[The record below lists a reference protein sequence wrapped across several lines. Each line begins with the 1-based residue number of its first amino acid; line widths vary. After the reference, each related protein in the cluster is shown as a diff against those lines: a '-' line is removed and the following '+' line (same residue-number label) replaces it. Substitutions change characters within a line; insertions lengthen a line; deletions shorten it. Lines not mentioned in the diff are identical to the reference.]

1 MEEGKSKSPLSHL
14 KVKLKPFILTFLIC
28 TILKMKLFK
37 KWKGERDM
45 SEKKL
50 RKMLESM
57 TVEEVSAN
65 GEGIKILI
73 KKSNI
78 PLYGKFLKDYEL
90 NGVLF
95 KKEDLFYLLREDKDS
110 YIVELE
116 QQSLSVISLPKKLE
130 EKVFI
135 F

>member
-1 MEEGKSKSPLSHL
+1 MSEI
-14 KVKLKPFILTFLIC
+14 KLK
-28 TILKMKLFK
+28 
-37 KWKGERDM
+37 DM
-45 SEKKL
+45 L
-50 RKMLESM
+50 DSM
-57 TVEEVSAN
+57 TLEELSVNSK
-65 GEGIKILI
+65 GIKSLI

-95 KKEDLFYLLREDKDS
+95 KKEDLFRLLKEDKDS

-116 QQSLSVISLPKKLE
+116 QQSLSIISLPKKLE
-130 EKVFI
+130 EKVFV

>member
-1 MEEGKSKSPLSHL
+1 
-14 KVKLKPFILTFLIC
+14 
-28 TILKMKLFK
+28 
-37 KWKGERDM
+37 M

-50 RKMLESM
+50 KKMLNSM
-57 TVEEVSAN
+57 TVEEVSEN
-65 GEGIKILI
+65 GEVIKSLI

-90 NGVLF
+90 NGVLY
-95 KKEDLFYLLREDKDS
+95 KKEDLFRFLREDKDS

-116 QQSLSVISLPKKLE
+116 QPSLSVIALEKKLE
-130 EKVFI
+130 EKVFV

>member
-1 MEEGKSKSPLSHL
+1 MSEI
-14 KVKLKPFILTFLIC
+14 KLK
-28 TILKMKLFK
+28 
-37 KWKGERDM
+37 
-45 SEKKL
+45 
-50 RKMLESM
+50 KMLDSM
-57 TVEEVSAN
+57 TLEELSVNSK
-65 GEGIKILI
+65 GIKSLI

-95 KKEDLFYLLREDKDS
+95 KKEDLFRLLKEDKDS

-116 QQSLSVISLPKKLE
+116 QQSLSIISLPKKLE
-130 EKVFI
+130 EKVFV

>member
-1 MEEGKSKSPLSHL
+1 
-14 KVKLKPFILTFLIC
+14 
-28 TILKMKLFK
+28 
-37 KWKGERDM
+37 M

-50 RKMLESM
+50 KKILDSM
-57 TVEEVSAN
+57 TVEELSAN
-65 GEGIKILI
+65 SEKIKSLI
-73 KKSNI
+73 KKSDI

-95 KKEDLFYLLREDKDS
+95 KKEDLFRLLREDKDS

-116 QQSLSVISLPKKLE
+116 QQLLSIISLPKKLE
-130 EKVFI
+130 EKVFV

>member
-1 MEEGKSKSPLSHL
+1 
-14 KVKLKPFILTFLIC
+14 
-28 TILKMKLFK
+28 
-37 KWKGERDM
+37 M

>member
-1 MEEGKSKSPLSHL
+1 
-14 KVKLKPFILTFLIC
+14 
-28 TILKMKLFK
+28 
-37 KWKGERDM
+37 M

-50 RKMLESM
+50 KKMLDSM
-57 TVEEVSAN
+57 TVEELRAN
-65 GEGIKILI
+65 SKEIKNLI

-90 NGVLF
+90 NGALF
-95 KKEDLFYLLREDKDS
+95 KKEDLFRLLREDNDS

-130 EKVFI
+130 AKVFV

>member
-1 MEEGKSKSPLSHL
+1 
-14 KVKLKPFILTFLIC
+14 
-28 TILKMKLFK
+28 
-37 KWKGERDM
+37 M

-50 RKMLESM
+50 KKMLDSM
-57 TVEEVSAN
+57 TVEELSAN
-65 GEGIKILI
+65 SKGIKRLI

-95 KKEDLFYLLREDKDS
+95 KKEDLFRLLREDKDS

-116 QQSLSVISLPKKLE
+116 QQSLSIISLPKKLE
-130 EKVFI
+130 EKVFV